1 MMKWKVLGTMAL
13 IAGMWMSSLMQA
25 LPRDKKSAT
34 KATTL
39 TAQDYVEIQ
48 QLVARYAFAVDK
60 CTNSGYDYADL
71 YTPDGVFSVSNESG
85 VPGRLR
91 FEGRERLA
99 QAAGGGKDG
108 CRDPKTLPGYGLS
121 HIVVN
126 HVITP
131 SPEGATGK
139 CYLLAIGIGGDPNK
153 IERQGGYE
161 DVYVKTPQG
170 WRFKSRVHVWPGMP
184 QSLRSR

>member
-1 MMKWKVLGTMAL
+1 MKFWILVALLLG
-13 IAGMWMSSLMQA
+13 AG
-25 LPRDKKSAT
+25 LPPYVTSDAHAVDKKPAA
-34 KATTL
+34 KVRAL
-39 TAQDYVEIQ
+39 TALDYAEIQ

-71 YTPDGVFSVSNESG
+71 YTPDGVFG
-85 VPGRLR
+85 VADENGPISRLR

-99 QAAGGGKDG
+99 QAAGGGKGG
-108 CRDPKTLPGYGLS
+108 CRDPKTLPGYGAS

-126 HVITP
+126 HVITAT
-131 SPEGATGK
+131 PEGASGQ
-139 CYLLAIGIGGDPNK
+139 CYLLAIGVGGDPHR

-161 DVYVKTPQG
+161 DVYVRTPQG

-184 QSLRSR
+184 ESLRSR